1 MLKHLL
7 SYHSD
12 MNESEKSSRLR
23 RGLGPLCSRF

>member
-7 SYHSD
+7 SYLGD
-12 MNESEKSSRLR
+12 MNESEKSSRRL